1 VERSNVFIC
10 ILISWVEKDAIL
22 KLISCRFQ
30 GLWVLNNFTLSNKAW
45 LATYFELPHP
55 QLRNPKSLRT
65 RNCSQ
70 LAFLMVAT
78 RKRNRNFIKFL

>member
-1 VERSNVFIC
+1 MLILQYLILMLQLSPIYRVSLNTVF
-10 ILISWVEKDAIL
+10 
-22 KLISCRFQ
+22 F
-30 GLWVLNNFTLSNKAW
+30 KAW

-65 RNCSQ
+65 RNRAQ

-78 RKRNRNFIKFL
+78 RKRNRNFIKF

>member
-1 VERSNVFIC
+1 MHTTSFWNI
-10 ILISWVEKDAIL
+10 II
-22 KLISCRFQ
+22 
-30 GLWVLNNFTLSNKAW
+30 KAW

-65 RNCSQ
+65 RNRAQ

-78 RKRNRNFIKFL
+78 RKRNRNFIKF